1 MEDKS
6 MAAYERGVRGGMRGA
21 RTYERLL
28 RAIYDELQ
36 ASIGRAIAP
45 WTRQGKLDL
54 SSPAIVGVLRPERG
68 GTGGDA
74 VPPPYAYLTDADGN
88 YLTDAD
94 GAYLFEY
101 L

>member
-1 MEDKS
+1 MNGE
-6 MAAYERGVRGGMRGA
+6 AAA
-21 RTYERLL
+21 RRLL
-28 RAIYDELQ
+28 RAIYEEIHRAAA
-36 ASIGRAIAP
+36 ASVAP
-45 WTRQGKLDL
+45 FTRQGKLDL
-54 SSPAIVGVLRPERG
+54 SSPNITGTLRPERG